1 MMNVAENINGF
12 QSSKTEKI
20 ETQKEFEVFFKEHY
34 PLFLSFACRYL
45 DEEEA
50 RDIVQDVFTTFWERR
65 TDFHSLIT
73 IKAFFYRSIA
83 NGCLNFLRHE
93 KVKQNYAETNW
104 AEMESEESIKE
115 NIIREETQ
123 FILYKKLKELTARE
137 REIILLSLQN
147 KSNSEIA
154 EILSIS
160 LPTVKTHKMHAYQRL
175 RVALED
181 LRLLLIIF

>member
-1 MMNVAENINGF
+1 MNVTESFNGLSN
-12 QSSKTEKI
+12 QKTEKI
-20 ETQKEFEVFFKEHY
+20 ETSKDFEVFFKEHY

-50 RDIVQDVFTTFWERR
+50 RDIVQDVFTTFWEKR
-65 TDFHSLIT
+65 TDFHSLIS

-93 KVKQNYAETNW
+93 KVKQNYADINLT
-104 AEMESEESIKE
+104 EMQSEESIKE

-137 REIILLSLQN
+137 REIIMLSLQN
-147 KSNSEIA
+147 KSNAEIA

-181 LRLLLIIF
+181 LRFLLIIF